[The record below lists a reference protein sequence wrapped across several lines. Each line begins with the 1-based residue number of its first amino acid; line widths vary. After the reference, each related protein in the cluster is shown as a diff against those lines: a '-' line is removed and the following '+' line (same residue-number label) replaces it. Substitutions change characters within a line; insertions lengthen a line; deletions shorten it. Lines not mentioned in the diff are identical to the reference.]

1 MDWIG
6 QKNQIDAG
14 KLAVRS
20 AMDQLLFFLSKE
32 HTSMY
37 KYLNCIAYIDT

>member
-20 AMDQLLFFLSKE
+20 AQWISFFFFVE
-32 HTSMY
+32 R
-37 KYLNCIAYIDT
+37 AYFNV